1 MLTDEQIRNFF
12 EETDLPLVDIVS
24 KDRLPNKKYIGDYVV
39 NMEDEE
45 DGSGTHWVFCK
56 ITEGKP
62 AIYFDSFGVYC
73 PEDVKNFLK
82 PLKIMFSERQ
92 IQDMKS
98 DMCGYYCSAL
108 AYYLKHDID
117 HSKTME
123 DNYFDFL
130 DMFCDDTKKNDKIL
144 REYLKKNSVMNDF
157 KTT

>member
-12 EETDLPLVDIVS
+12 EETDLPLVDIVC
-24 KDRLPNKKYIGDYVV
+24 KDRLPDKKYVGDYVV

-45 DGSGTHWVFCK
+45 DGNGTHWVFCK
-56 ITEGKP
+56 IPEKGNGL
-62 AIYFDSFGVYC
+62 YFDSFGVYP
-73 PEDVKNFLK
+73 PEDVKKFIK

-92 IQDMKS
+92 IQDVKS

-108 AYYLKHDID
+108 AYYLKHDANPKK
-117 HSKTME
+117 SLE
-123 DNYFDFL
+123 DNFFCFL
-130 DMFCDDTKKNDKIL
+130 DMFSDDTKKNDKIL